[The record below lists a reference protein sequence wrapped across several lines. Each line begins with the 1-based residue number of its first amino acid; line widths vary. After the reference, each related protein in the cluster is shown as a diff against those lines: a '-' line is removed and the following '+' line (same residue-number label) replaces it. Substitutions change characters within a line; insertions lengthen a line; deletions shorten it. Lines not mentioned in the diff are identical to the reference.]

1 MENNL
6 LKKGY
11 VMVSR
16 ALLQKVCEKQG
27 AACCDEAAFLR
38 VLINVNFKPAVVFCN
53 GVEVQCARGESAISY
68 SGWADLFGWTR
79 GRTRRFFNNC
89 FRTGLIEMVS
99 DDCPSHI
106 RIPGY
111 DAWTM
116 KLASAPK
123 PKAPDAFEESLKD
136 FLAYYSRTTH
146 LPIENGSYVRSLWRK
161 LSSGER
167 QLAYKKVEDY
177 YFSLNN
183 TNYCYQVAKYL
194 EYRMFENEF
203 PGFN

>member
-1 MENNL
+1 M
-6 LKKGY
+6 
-11 VMVSR
+11 
-16 ALLQKVCEKQG
+16 
-27 AACCDEAAFLR
+27 
-38 VLINVNFKPAVVFCN
+38 
-53 GVEVQCARGESAISY
+53 
-68 SGWADLFGWTR
+68 
-79 GRTRRFFNNC
+79 
-89 FRTGLIEMVS
+89 GLIEMVS

-116 KLASAPK
+116 KLASVPK

>member
-1 MENNL
+1 
-6 LKKGY
+6 
-11 VMVSR
+11 MVSR

-99 DDCPSHI
+99 DDSPSHI

-167 QLAYKKVEDY
+167 QLAYKPEQHELLLSGSQIFGV
-177 YFSLNN
+177 
-183 TNYCYQVAKYL
+183 
-194 EYRMFENEF
+194 
-203 PGFN
+203 

>member
-1 MENNL
+1 
-6 LKKGY
+6 
-11 VMVSR
+11 
-16 ALLQKVCEKQG
+16 
-27 AACCDEAAFLR
+27 
-38 VLINVNFKPAVVFCN
+38 
-53 GVEVQCARGESAISY
+53 
-68 SGWADLFGWTR
+68 
-79 GRTRRFFNNC
+79 
-89 FRTGLIEMVS
+89 
-99 DDCPSHI
+99 
-106 RIPGY
+106 
-111 DAWTM
+111 M
-116 KLASAPK
+116 KLASVPK